1 VVRRD
6 GIHFQGLRYISPT
19 LAGYVGRAVVIRYD
33 PRDITEIRVFDHE
46 EFVCKAINQDHHD
59 QKVSLKEVQ
68 ASRNARRRALRE
80 GINERIA
87 VVATHTTETPPA
99 TEAPPPAP
107 RRKLKVYREDLR

>member
-1 VVRRD
+1 MGHV
-6 GIHFQGLRYISPT
+6 L
-19 LAGYVGRAVVIRYD
+19 
-33 PRDITEIRVFDHE
+33 
-46 EFVCKAINQDHHD
+46 DHHA
-59 QKVSLKEVQ
+59 QQISLKDVQ
-68 ASRNARRRALRE
+68 AARNARRRALRR